1 MKFYYMTRTNL
12 INNKLEYF
20 EGMVFHKNK
29 MKANWSG
36 HWQGTGNMTVAFS
49 SKQDGF
55 AEIVETYPEQFT
67 DHTIK
72 SIELD
77 E

>member
-1 MKFYYMTRTNL
+1 MKFYYMTRVNDS
-12 INNKLEYF
+12 NRKLEYF

-29 MKANWSG
+29 MKANWSA
-36 HWQGTGNMTVAFS
+36 HWMGSGNMTIAFS
-49 SKQDGF
+49 SDMNGF
-55 AEIVETYPEQFT
+55 AEVIETYQEQFT
-67 DHTIK
+67 DHTIR